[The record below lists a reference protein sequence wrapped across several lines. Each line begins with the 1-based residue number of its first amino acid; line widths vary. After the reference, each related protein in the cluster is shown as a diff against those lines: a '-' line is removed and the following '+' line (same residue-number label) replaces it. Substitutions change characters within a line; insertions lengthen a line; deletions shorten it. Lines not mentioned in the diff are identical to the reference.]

1 MTGWLLDRP
10 RLAAVILAALI
21 LLPLAALPRLKL
33 DNSPETYFPV
43 DAPAVLF
50 TRQLRQQFPED
61 QVLVALFSG
70 DGLWETATLRKLATL
85 RFNFRGV
92 GQSRGNFG
100 NGVGEKEDVKAAV
113 SFGSA
118 RPDVNEEKIGL
129 CGYSFGGLVALSAAV
144 EDSRVKAVAG
154 ISPLIQP
161 ENLLDNYARPKLLVC
176 GDQDE
181 FIEVNFL
188 KRVTARIPKPKELA
202 VFPGV
207 DHFWTTEGDAMA
219 EKVTRFFKEYL

>member
-1 MTGWLLDRP
+1 MMKKVTIPCQGIDLEGIIGLPHSGEPFGLVVVCHPHPLYGGNMYNNVVHTVCEKLEEKGIAWL
-10 RLAAVILAALI
+10 
-21 LLPLAALPRLKL
+21 K
-33 DNSPETYFPV
+33 
-43 DAPAVLF
+43 
-50 TRQLRQQFPED
+50 
-61 QVLVALFSG
+61 
-70 DGLWETATLRKLATL
+70 
-85 RFNFRGV
+85 FNFRGV

-154 ISPLIQP
+154 VSPLIQP